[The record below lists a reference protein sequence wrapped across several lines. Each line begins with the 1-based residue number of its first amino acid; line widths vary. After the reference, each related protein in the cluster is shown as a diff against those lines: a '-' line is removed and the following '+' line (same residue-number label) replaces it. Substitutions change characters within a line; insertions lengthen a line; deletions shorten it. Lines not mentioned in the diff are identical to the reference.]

1 MLQLRVIRRCE
12 RSSNSPSPRST
23 RLASYE
29 SVKRVEILS
38 EDFTVESG
46 ELTPSMKVKRKVVTE
61 RYTDLFDSM
70 YDDAVQS
77 I

>member
-1 MLQLRVIRRCE
+1 MRAIIEQSVA
-12 RSSNSPSPRST
+12 SVNA